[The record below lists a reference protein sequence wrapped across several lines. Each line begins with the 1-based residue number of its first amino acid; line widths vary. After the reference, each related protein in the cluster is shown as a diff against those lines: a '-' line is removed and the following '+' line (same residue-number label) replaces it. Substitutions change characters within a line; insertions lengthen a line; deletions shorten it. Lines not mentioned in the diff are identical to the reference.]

1 MKTEISLFKISP
13 GGLLCDV
20 SEKIKIWRSF
30 NSIQDVLVLTTKD
43 LFYSTYRNRS
53 RFSTTR
59 LKISGTRLNLK

>member
-13 GGLLCDV
+13 GGLSCDV